1 MFIKL
6 DLRHQPFLN
15 DIIHFLEKKTS
26 YLVAVKEKLMIF
38 WLWVTFAK
46 VVKMS
51 IVTIDNSPPRYFTF
65 TWTSRYW
72 RSNWNSSWSSAL
84 VITSAKVVET
94 SVVTPQRVHLRTARR
109 LDHAIKCLLLS
120 RAICFITISVTWP
133 SKFFL
138 QSFLIKSTKNCNL
151 SPC

>member
-15 DIIHFLEKKTS
+15 DIMHFLKKTS
-26 YLVAVKEKLMIF
+26 YLVVVKEKLMII
-38 WLWVTFAK
+38 WLWLTFAK

-65 TWTSRYW
+65 TWTSRHW
-72 RSNWNSSWSSAL
+72 RSNWNSFWSSAL
-84 VITSAKVVET
+84 MIASAKVVET

-120 RAICFITISVTWP
+120 RAICFIKISVTWP